1 MTLMEW
7 FGFLLTVLAL
17 YGAWHTFLSIGEWLL
32 GYPWR
37 WPWD

>member
-7 FGFLLTVLAL
+7 LDFLLTILVL
-17 YGAWHTFLSIGEWLL
+17 YGAWHTYLSIGEWLL

-37 WPWD
+37 WPWN